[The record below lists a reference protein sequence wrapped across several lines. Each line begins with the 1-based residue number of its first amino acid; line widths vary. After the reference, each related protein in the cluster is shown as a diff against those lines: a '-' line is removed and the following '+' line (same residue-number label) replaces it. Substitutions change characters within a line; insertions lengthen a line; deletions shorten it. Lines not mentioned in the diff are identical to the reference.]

1 MSKFEIRVDES
12 YVSFKNINCFENACV
27 VIDNMLRVLENPKNM
42 NIYWKKIV
50 PMIPKAYYDRNPQSD
65 TKEELL
71 YLVCSNSFYLIEL
84 FEKAE
89 DEQAINALEKCEQ
102 ECC

>member
-1 MSKFEIRVDES
+1 MSNVEIKVDES
-12 YVSFKNINCFENACV
+12 YISFKNINCFENACV
-27 VIDNMLRVLENPKNM
+27 VIDNMLRVLEEPKNM
-42 NIYWKKIV
+42 NIYWKKII
-50 PMIPKAYYDRNPQSD
+50 PMIPKAYYDRDSKSD

-71 YLVCSNSFYLIEL
+71 YLVCSNSFYLDEL

-89 DEQAINALEKCEQ
+89 DEQAINALSKCEQ